1 MVPRQTKYMN
11 IIGTII
17 GITLGVLFVRIVL
30 LGRYDRQ
37 NKDLLRNLNKFDEKY
52 KDGKSRN

>member
-1 MVPRQTKYMN
+1 MN